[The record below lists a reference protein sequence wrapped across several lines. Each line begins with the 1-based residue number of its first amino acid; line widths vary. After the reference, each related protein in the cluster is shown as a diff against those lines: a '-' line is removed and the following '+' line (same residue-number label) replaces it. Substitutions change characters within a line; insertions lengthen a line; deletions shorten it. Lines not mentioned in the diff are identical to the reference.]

1 MNTVPDF
8 EIHETRETDWLRLTL
23 TGELD
28 IGSTPILENRLTS
41 FRVKKTAV
49 MLDLSQLEFIDS
61 TGLHLL
67 IRALGDARID
77 GWRLEIAP
85 DIAPR
90 VMRLFKLV
98 HFDRLLPSPEDNVG
112 QAPEDDVAVAP
123 EGNAGLA
130 PEGSS
135 A

>member
-1 MNTVPDF
+1 VNTVPDF
-8 EIHETRETDWLRLTL
+8 EINENQESGWLRLSL

-28 IGSTPILENRLTS
+28 IGSTPTLEDRLTRL
-41 FRVKKTAV
+41 RVKKMAV
-49 MLDLSQLEFIDS
+49 RLDLSQLEFIDS

-77 GWRLEIAP
+77 GWQLEIDP
-85 DIAPR
+85 DVAPR

-98 HFDRLLPSPEDNVG
+98 HFDRLLPPSDGN
-112 QAPEDDVAVAP
+112 VAVARERP
-123 EGNAGLA
+123 DGVA
-130 PEGSS
+130 PDGTS